1 MIILTNSNNEIISY
15 SLLGDIDGGILI
27 DETTIPKDFLYLFK
41 PKYYLYHDDKVIK
54 NINYREED
62 ENVFYRDIEMEELK
76 GRVEELENKVKE
88 LTQGTD

>member
-27 DETTIPKDFLYLFK
+27 DEKTMPKDFLNLFK

-62 ENVFYRDIEMEELK
+62 ENIAYRDIELEELK
-76 GRVEELENKVKE
+76 GRVEGLENNVKE
-88 LTQGTD
+88 LTLGTD